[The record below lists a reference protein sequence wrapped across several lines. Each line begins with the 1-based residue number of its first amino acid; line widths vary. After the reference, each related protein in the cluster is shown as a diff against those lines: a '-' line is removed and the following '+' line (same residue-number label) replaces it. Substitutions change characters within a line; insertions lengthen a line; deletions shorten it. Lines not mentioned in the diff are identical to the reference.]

1 MMRSTNFLRAVA
13 TAAVLTAG
21 ISSLALASADPVTE
35 RQDTM
40 KAIGQSMKDGVGLT
54 APTTFDAAK
63 AKAAMGTVAADAK
76 KLSTLFPAGSD
87 ADPKTAADPKIWQD
101 TADFNK
107 RLAELATLATAAG
120 DATTVDDYRTAFKAV
135 GATCKSC
142 HDVYRKKKPG

>member
-1 MMRSTNFLRAVA
+1 MRSTSFIRALA
-13 TAAVLTAG
+13 AAAVMTAG
-21 ISSLALASADPVTE
+21 LSSLAVASADPVSE

-40 KAIGQSMKDGVGLT
+40 KSIGQAMKDGVGLT
-54 APTTFDAAK
+54 APATFDAAK

-87 ADPKTAADPKIWQD
+87 TDPKTAADPKIWQNSD
-101 TADFNK
+101 DFNK
-107 RLAELATLATAAG
+107 RLVELATLATTAG
-120 DATTVDDYRTAFKAV
+120 NATSLDDYRPAFKAV